1 MFDEAREMERDLR
14 IGRLIIA
21 VGRRDRARLTEL
33 VDLDDPGRDC
43 PAGGLPDEA
52 SGKTTGDDQRAEE
65 GEPPVLGLDP
75 RKCGTIGSVL
85 RGSRPRTGGSPSSAR

>member
-21 VGRRDRARLTEL
+21 VGRRDRARFTQL
-33 VDLDDPGRDC
+33 VDLDDPGRDR
-43 PAGGLPDEA
+43 PAGGLPDQA
-52 SGKTTGDDQRAEE
+52 AGKTTGDDQRAEE

-75 RKCGTIGSVL
+75 RRTDPIVPHL
-85 RGSRPRTGGSPSSAR
+85 RGALVGA